1 MTPRSHSSRW
11 GSAGR
16 NGVER
21 RCPPSMVISMGFLAS
36 RHVTRV
42 LIVAVLSA
50 NACKAVNTAAG
61 DANIDASVARDS
73 ASQLQTFPFAHGVRL
88 YVSAVNCE
96 MNAEDAA
103 RINALSAVPGITVEV
118 VFAGITGNDTNVV
131 AQARADLGLTVPVR
145 LIRSHELEQYKSIGG
160 APLPMALM
168 VKGRQLKTIVAGESM
183 PRTMGL
189 VEASLTST
197 APHNHHNTPEE

>member
-1 MTPRSHSSRW
+1 
-11 GSAGR
+11 
-16 NGVER
+16 
-21 RCPPSMVISMGFLAS
+21 MVALFW
-36 RHVTRV
+36 
-42 LIVAVLSA
+42 A
-50 NACKAVNTAAG
+50 NACKAVDTATG
-61 DANIDASVARDS
+61 DAKIDNAVAKDTSV
-73 ASQLQTFPFAHGVRL
+73 QTHTFPFAHGVRL

-103 RINALSAVPGITVEV
+103 RVNALSQLPGISVEV
-118 VFAGITGNDTNVV
+118 VFAGISGNDTNVV

-160 APLPMALM
+160 ATLPMALM

-197 APHNHHNTPEE
+197 APPSHHNTPEE

>member
-1 MTPRSHSSRW
+1 MRRSVVTPAIIAFVS
-11 GSAGR
+11 
-16 NGVER
+16 
-21 RCPPSMVISMGFLAS
+21 I
-36 RHVTRV
+36 T
-42 LIVAVLSA
+42 
-50 NACKAVNTAAG
+50 ACKAV
-61 DANIDASVARDS
+61 DDASSTARSNGARSRSDS
-73 ASQLQTFPFAHGVRL
+73 ALSQQTFPFAHGLRL

-103 RINALSAVPGITVEV
+103 RVNALSNMPGITVEV
-118 VFAGITGNDTNVV
+118 VFTGITGNDTSVI

-183 PRTMGL
+183 PRTMSL
-189 VEASLTST
+189 VEASLIST
-197 APHNHHNTPEE
+197 APPHHHNTPEE